1 MAFDLFVPA
10 WRLKKAGE
18 EDEPAGQKVGWAGGC
33 RRLDNAREEGHVRV
47 GRRPPLGRP
56 PTCSALLLVVWST
69 RRDGHSNLP
78 ARPARP
84 TARALSLCPRRSRDG
99 LRGDRGGGDDD
110 DYASTMEDS
119 GVSAGSRCPSRYL
132 GCVRTW
138 SKAGSAGVL
147 WGVCICVSVR
157 RRHMSWSARG
167 RVVMIGSWP
176 GRMPAGKRR
185 QGGGR
190 LAAWPARPCRPGTP
204 ATPAAAI
211 EAFLDAMIK
220 GFDKSD
226 RLG

>member
-1 MAFDLFVPA
+1 
-10 WRLKKAGE
+10 
-18 EDEPAGQKVGWAGGC
+18 
-33 RRLDNAREEGHVRV
+33 
-47 GRRPPLGRP
+47 
-56 PTCSALLLVVWST
+56 
-69 RRDGHSNLP
+69 
-78 ARPARP
+78 
-84 TARALSLCPRRSRDG
+84 
-99 LRGDRGGGDDD
+99 
-110 DYASTMEDS
+110 
-119 GVSAGSRCPSRYL
+119 
-132 GCVRTW
+132 
-138 SKAGSAGVL
+138 
-147 WGVCICVSVR
+147 
-157 RRHMSWSARG
+157 MSWSARG